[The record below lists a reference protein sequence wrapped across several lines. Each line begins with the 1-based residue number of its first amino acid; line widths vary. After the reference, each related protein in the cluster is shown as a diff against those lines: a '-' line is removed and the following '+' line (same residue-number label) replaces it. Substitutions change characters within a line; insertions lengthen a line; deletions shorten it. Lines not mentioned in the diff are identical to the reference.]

1 MNSNRTTG
9 LPNLDEAPSKTS
21 TATGKTGNSTTTKL
35 AVVIFSL
42 VVLVGAGV
50 AMKTLLFTPKATA
63 VAASSGV
70 AGASPDS
77 GATESDPAD
86 SPTAQQPPQIV
97 SDPLDNPPDDGH
109 ALDAR
114 LVRVEDSLD
123 TLAAN
128 QSGLRQ
134 DMAASSDAVNA
145 RLTGIESTIA
155 TLTSRIDALQQTRDS
170 DALAQFTAELQQFD
184 QRLIHVERRAGDNW
198 KQLHGKAGA
207 RRRGASLP
215 FRIAAIDWWD
225 GKPSVVIRSAKGE
238 QFLSVGDTLSG
249 WQLLS
254 ADPATGR
261 AHFSRNGLDAT
272 LEVAP

>member
-1 MNSNRTTG
+1 MSSNRTTG
-9 LPNLDEAPSKTS
+9 LPNLDDAPSKTS
-21 TATGKTGNSTTTKL
+21 TTTGKTGNSTMTKL
-35 AVVIFSL
+35 AVVIFFL
-42 VVLVGAGV
+42 VVLVGAGL

-63 VAASSGV
+63 VAAPSRV
-70 AGASPDS
+70 ADASPDN
-77 GATESDPAD
+77 GATGSAPAAG
-86 SPTAQQPPQIV
+86 PTAQQPPQTV
-97 SDPLDNPPDDGH
+97 SDPLDNRPDDGR

-155 TLTSRIDALQQTRDS
+155 TLTSRIDALQQTRDN

-184 QRLIHVERRAGDNW
+184 QRLIHVEQRAGDNW

-225 GKPSVVIRSAKGE
+225 GKPSVVIRSTKGE

-249 WQLLS
+249 WRLLS

-272 LEVAP
+272 VEVAP

>member
-1 MNSNRTTG
+1 MSSNRTTG
-9 LPNLDEAPSKTS
+9 LPNLEDAPSKTS
-21 TATGKTGNSTTTKL
+21 TATGKTGNSTMTKL

-42 VVLVGAGV
+42 VILVGAGV
-50 AMKTLLFTPKATA
+50 AMKTLLFTPKAAA
-63 VAASSGV
+63 VATSSEV

-77 GATESDPAD
+77 GATGSTPAAG
-86 SPTAQQPPQIV
+86 PTTQQPPQTV
-97 SDPLDNPPDDGH
+97 SDPLDNPPDDGR

-128 QSGLRQ
+128 QSSLRH

-155 TLTSRIDALQQTRDS
+155 TLASRIDALQQTRDS

-184 QRLIHVERRAGDNW
+184 QRLIHVEQRAGDNW

-215 FRIAAIDWWD
+215 FRITAVDWWD

-238 QFLSVGDTLSG
+238 QFLSVGDALSG
-249 WQLLS
+249 WRLLS